1 MAQEAATRAAARPG
15 AVAREEREEEMEEE
29 VEEDDILAQATTWEE
44 EDPKNKGNA
53 IKIGSV
59 RQSRARTRRQV
70 EKTRKP
76 K

>member
-1 MAQEAATRAAARPG
+1 
-15 AVAREEREEEMEEE
+15 MEEE
-29 VEEDDILAQATTWEE
+29 VEEDDIMAKATIHQEE